1 MVCSRVLFECLCVQ
15 TSNLFIVI
23 VFIIFYL
30 QFDIS
35 SIVFPFFCFLIK
47 GKTPYASLTT
57 PKKLVSNCSLA

>member
-1 MVCSRVLFECLCVQ
+1 MVCTRVLFECLCVQ
-15 TSNLFIVI
+15 TSNLFIVT

-47 GKTPYASLTT
+47 GKTLMRVLQHQRNWFQIVP
-57 PKKLVSNCSLA
+57 